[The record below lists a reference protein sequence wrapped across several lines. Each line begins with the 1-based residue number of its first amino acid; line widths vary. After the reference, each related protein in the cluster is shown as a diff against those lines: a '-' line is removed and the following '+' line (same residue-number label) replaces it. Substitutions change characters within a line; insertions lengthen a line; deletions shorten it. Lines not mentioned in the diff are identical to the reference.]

1 MTNGVVPRCRQ
12 SIVINHFIIIFI
24 ERYKNQQIHHPR
36 CRQRSVHWLLNL
48 VSRYCCS
55 SSSFLWRVV
64 FDNLDIDVVKND
76 ILAYRAF
83 SLLNVPCLRC
93 HVNTSKKRKS
103 LPHFGLIQ
111 NFKKKRPCQ
120 CEGCRSILNTEFATQ
135 IYHPVNR
142 LRSFLLLGHLVTRSL
157 GHSVTIFNIDTN

>member
-12 SIVINHFIIIFI
+12 PIVINHFIIIFI

-103 LPHFGLIQ
+103 LPRFGLIQ
-111 NFKKKRPCQ
+111 NFKKKMLQLCCLQAETSLPVWRMSEHFKHLICNPTMTLDTRPVWREIPSDRLQ
-120 CEGCRSILNTEFATQ
+120 GC
-135 IYHPVNR
+135 
-142 LRSFLLLGHLVTRSL
+142 
-157 GHSVTIFNIDTN
+157 